1 MYLYT
6 SSDMTTHPGPAS
18 SDTTRDMD
26 SISECVNTF
35 PVGLWGELSMTAHVL
50 DPTFSLSFSGS
61 SIHVPPPP
69 TPPPPDDDVGG
80 GTNVRGTYTGV
91 PPANRI

>member
-50 DPTFSLSFSGS
+50 VLTFSLSYSGS

-69 TPPPPDDDVGG
+69 SLDVGG